1 MADIRKHLLIVDDEA
16 ALRSAIAERLSDHGY
31 AVEQAGS
38 GEEALERL
46 ADFAFDILISDLR
59 LPGINGRDVLDS
71 ALERYPDIIAI
82 VITGYGTVKDAV
94 DAIKHGAADFITKPF
109 QFDALLHV
117 VRSAVEQRRL
127 KSENAYLRSQL
138 EDRYRIDGLV
148 GRSRVMRDLFGLLE
162 TVAATSSTVMIT
174 GETGTGKELAA
185 RAIHHNSPRR
195 ANRFVALNCSA
206 IPETLLEAELFGH
219 VRGAFTG
226 AIGARQGRV
235 EQAHKGTLFLD
246 EVGTMSPSLQAKL
259 LRVLQEREFE
269 RVGDSHTVK
278 IDVRVIA
285 ATHSDL
291 GRMVEEGS
299 FREDLFYRLNVLPVQ
314 LPPLRARREDIPLL
328 VGHFLQRLASEGGRS
343 GVTVSQEAI
352 RLLMGYRWP
361 GNVRQ
366 LENTVERALAFS
378 QGRSILDV
386 GDLPAEIQN
395 QAGQPE
401 GADTALPED
410 GIDFERYIEGIEL
423 SLIKRSLERTHGNKR
438 QAARLL
444 NLKRTT
450 LIEKLKRLEPHQA
463 AD

>member
-1 MADIRKHLLIVDDEA
+1 MADTQKHLLIVDDEA
-16 ALRSAIAERLSDHGY
+16 ALRSAIAERLADQGFT
-31 AVEQAGS
+31 VVQAGS
-38 GEEALERL
+38 GEEAMPLL
-46 ADFAFDILISDLR
+46 AEFAFDILITDLR
-59 LPGINGRDVLDS
+59 LPGMGGREVLDA

-94 DAIKHGAADFITKPF
+94 DAIKQGAADFVTKPF

-117 VRSAVEQRRL
+117 VQSAVEQRRL

-148 GRSRVMRDLFGLLE
+148 GKSRVMRDLFQLLE
-162 TVAATSSTVMIT
+162 TVAATSSTVLIT

-185 RAIHHNSPRR
+185 RAIHHNSARR

-219 VRGAFTG
+219 ARGAFTG
-226 AIGARQGRV
+226 AVGTRQGRL

-269 RVGDSHTVK
+269 RVGDSHTIK
-278 IDVRVIA
+278 IDVRVVA

-291 GRMVEEGS
+291 AKMVGEGS

-314 LPPLRARREDIPLL
+314 LPPLRERREDIPLL
-328 VGHFLQRLASEGGRS
+328 VQHFLQRLAQDSGRT
-343 GVTVSQEAI
+343 GMTVSQEAMR
-352 RLLMGYRWP
+352 RLMAYRWP

-366 LENTVERALAFS
+366 LENTVERALAFT
-378 QGRSILDV
+378 QGRSVIDV
-386 GDLPAEIQN
+386 QDLPPEIQN
-395 QAGQPE
+395 HSGVIE
-401 GADTALPED
+401 GAEAWLPED
-410 GIDFERYIEGIEL
+410 GLDFERYIEGIEL
-423 SLIKRSLERTHGNKR
+423 SLIKRSLERTQGNKR

-450 LIEKLKRLEPHQA
+450 LIEKLKRLEA
-463 AD
+463 E